1 MAQMRLSSTD
11 LIPIG
16 LNQCF
21 LRERSFPLFSRLT
34 GGILQDMEND
44 AQKLKGRASLRENL
58 GKLLV
63 DLGKL
68 IFGAMFLGGILQGEL
83 PQAIIMTSGFIAAVF
98 TCAVGLRWMSKTKG
112 G

>member
-1 MAQMRLSSTD
+1 
-11 LIPIG
+11 
-16 LNQCF
+16 
-21 LRERSFPLFSRLT
+21 LFSRLT